1 MSFGERLSTRLFAAH
16 LRACGVPARQ
26 HDTFAPAFN
35 LATSDDFGAAD
46 VAYDAALPAV
56 RAALARPP
64 GQPCAIPV
72 VTGFLGRGLVTG
84 VAPTCACLLLKY
96 LMPER
101 SVNVSLMVN
110 GFGWAQAGGRACLH
124 MQLACNRVCTCGFP
138 RVCTCGFSEHPLA
151 PLCTEPCCARSQRT
165 AESSAFGALQ
175 ARSRR
180 WGGAA
185 AT

>member
-26 HDTFAPAFN
+26 HDTFAPGFN

-56 RAALARPP
+56 RAALAPPP

-84 VAPTCACLLLKY
+84 AAPACACLLCLR
-96 LMPER
+96 LVQER
-101 SVNVSLMVN
+101 TVGVSLVLS
-110 GFGWAQAGGRACLH
+110 GCGWAQADGRVCLRIPV
-124 MQLACNRVCTCGFP
+124 ACNKVCTRGFP
-138 RVCTCGFSEHPLA
+138 EHLLA
-151 PLCTEPCCARSQRT
+151 PLCTVP
-165 AESSAFGALQ
+165 
-175 ARSRR
+175 
-180 WGGAA
+180 
-185 AT
+185 